1 MASRNRTK
9 KILADTLE
17 EMLQTQT
24 LEEVR
29 VARLCELADIPPRV
43 FYYHFHDKYE
53 LATWIYTMDSDAVY
67 GAQSDRDK
75 LSVSLGISNMRRF
88 MQRLWER
95 RELYVKLFADDS
107 MYSLRK
113 YILTYNEAFFA
124 ANLKMLY
131 GLKALDAEALHVIK
145 FASYGWFECLVDW
158 LRGSI
163 PLDSDAFGLFEF
175 ELISQTLNH
184 FRKRDYLPKGVSQVR
199 D

>member
-53 LATWIYTMDSDAVY
+53 LACWIYMVDRDEVY
-67 GAQSDRDK
+67 GETTEQDRM
-75 LSVSLGISNMRRF
+75 SVSYGFTSMQLF
-88 MQRLWER
+88 MQRMWSR
-95 RELYVKLFADDS
+95 RDLYLKLFADDS

-113 YILTYNEAFFA
+113 YILKYNEDYFA
-124 ANLKMLY
+124 SSTKMVY
-131 GLKALDAEALHVIK
+131 GLKAIDAETLHVIK

-158 LRGSI
+158 LRGII
-163 PLDSDAFGLFEF
+163 PLDVDEFARFEF
-175 ELISQTLNH
+175 ELLSQTLNH
-184 FRKRDYLPKGVSQVR
+184 FRERDYLPKGISQLR
-199 D
+199 E